1 MRATSVT
8 RTSEPSGLARTTTLP
23 NSSGVTRRPCART
36 VYVNC
41 WPGGA
46 GSAPTWPAGLTT
58 FWARTALI
66 TSVTVIP
73 SRASTSGF
81 SQTRMA

>member
-1 MRATSVT
+1 MRATSRT
-8 RTSEPSGLARTTTLP
+8 RTSEPSGLARTTTSP

-41 WPGGA
+41 WPASA

-58 FWARTALI
+58 FCARTAFWM
-66 TSVTVIP
+66 SVTVRP
-73 SRASTSGF
+73 SRASTSGL
-81 SQTRMA
+81 SQIRIA